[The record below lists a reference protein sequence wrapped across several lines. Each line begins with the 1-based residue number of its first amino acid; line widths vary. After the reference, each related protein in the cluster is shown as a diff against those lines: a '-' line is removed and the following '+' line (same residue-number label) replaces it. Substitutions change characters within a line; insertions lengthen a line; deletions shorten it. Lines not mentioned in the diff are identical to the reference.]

1 MSEKVEIKRYRESV
15 NKEILFKGHTEGS
28 KLVNGGGFV
37 AHHST
42 GNGYR

>member
-28 KLVNGGGFV
+28 KLVKWGRVCGT
-37 AHHST
+37 S
-42 GNGYR
+42 